1 MKNRLNQLLNELV
14 IDLCGHRYT
23 HCYLHQRHN
32 IVHPHLFGFGEF
44 DCCFSLFLDW
54 GGRTTTC
61 IVITLPG
68 TSPTGTRDSARV
80 LLFSSIL
87 PTLMSFTSLT
97 VFGAISL
104 SCGHRART
112 NSLSAATVVLGS
124 YLLGPMSVPSD
135 SRNFTSIGSFT
146 PGRTRRLLLGM
157 FDQTYATR
165 AQTTTT
171 STVPNKSRVLTNQY
185 TQFML
190 LSYHT
195 THDQR
200 TRETLGAGAEETQM
214 EGVSCE
220 QVTNFWQILQPAARR
235 RSTGLLHT
243 FPAARR
249 GRGTS
254 ISVVGRPLPESHATV
269 EHDRHEV
276 APMHPAFMG

>member
-104 SCGHRART
+104 FA
-112 NSLSAATVVLGS
+112 
-124 YLLGPMSVPSD
+124 GPDVGAVGQPELHLD
-135 SRNFTSIGSFT
+135 
-146 PGRTRRLLLGM
+146 RLLHASHLHGPGHE
-157 FDQTYATR
+157 R
-165 AQTTTT
+165 LPPPPT
-171 STVPNKSRVLTNQY
+171 STLKFPPGN
-185 TQFML
+185 
-190 LSYHT
+190 
-195 THDQR
+195 
-200 TRETLGAGAEETQM
+200 
-214 EGVSCE
+214 
-220 QVTNFWQILQPAARR
+220 
-235 RSTGLLHT
+235 RSN
-243 FPAARR
+243 RQ
-249 GRGTS
+249 GRGGNPHRNS
-254 ISVVGRPLPESHATV
+254 GGRKGPPEIRAGRASTDADPT
-269 EHDRHEV
+269 EDPIFCARI
-276 APMHPAFMG
+276 